1 MLNQYRLGLMK
12 NNYIHEVNIVSHKK
26 NEITD
31 FIKYEREAAI
41 HDLVSDN
48 FLKIQNENF
57 LSPFVMNLSLED
69 GMLGIK
75 IIDDKE
81 QVLNITKSISGLK
94 KIIQNYHLAC
104 SSYYDQIKNGS
115 TENLQ
120 EVENLRRKIHNEG
133 AKDLDLILKNDL
145 KMDINTS
152 RRLFTLLYS
161 LFI

>member
-1 MLNQYRLGLMK
+1 MK
-12 NNYIHEVNIVSHKK
+12 NNFIKEVNIINQKI

-41 HDLVSDN
+41 NDLISDN
-48 FLKIQNENF
+48 FLKIKKKKF
-57 LSPFVMNLSLED
+57 YSPFVMNLSLD
-69 GMLGIK
+69 NGMLGIN

-81 QVLNITKSISGLK
+81 QVLNINKSISGLK

-104 SSYYDQIKNGS
+104 SNYYDQIKNGS

-120 EVENLRRKIHNEG
+120 EIENLRRKIHNKG
-133 AKDLDLILKNDL
+133 AEDLDFILKNELEMDL
-145 KMDINTS
+145 NTS

-161 LFI
+161 LFM

>member
-1 MLNQYRLGLMK
+1 
-12 NNYIHEVNIVSHKK
+12 
-26 NEITD
+26 
-31 FIKYEREAAI
+31 
-41 HDLVSDN
+41 
-48 FLKIQNENF
+48 
-57 LSPFVMNLSLED
+57 MNLSLED

-94 KIIQNYHLAC
+94 KIIQKYHLAC